1 MPRSCGSKCVIS
13 SPRFL
18 PRLFGACLILGEW
31 DHHSV
36 FFSHHSSKTQ
46 ADFRTPPMFHG
57 KIHGSQAIDRAGSIS
72 PALQVENLL
81 PEERIPGIF
90 LLASQALQNGWL
102 GWSPWEMILFFLE
115 KNQGIKI
122 LIWVLGDNVIVTILN
137 GWFQI
142 LMSKIAGLLAL
153 SFEPYFGMSY
163 VPVNRQVG
171 EKRLTF
177 LCPFWCG
184 NILHS

>member
-1 MPRSCGSKCVIS
+1 
-13 SPRFL
+13 
-18 PRLFGACLILGEW
+18 
-31 DHHSV
+31 
-36 FFSHHSSKTQ
+36 
-46 ADFRTPPMFHG
+46 
-57 KIHGSQAIDRAGSIS
+57 
-72 PALQVENLL
+72 
-81 PEERIPGIF
+81 
-90 LLASQALQNGWL
+90 
-102 GWSPWEMILFFLE
+102 MIGMIAMRDDSFFLE

-163 VPVNRQVG
+163 VPVNRRVG

-177 LCPFWCG
+177 LCPF
-184 NILHS
+184 